1 MEIEKKN
8 CLVWV
13 GGIPIY
19 DNPISRSEAELIE
32 LEYIEKG
39 YDDVQIE
46 EI

>member
-1 MEIEKKN
+1 MGTDKKN

-13 GGIPIY
+13 GGITIY

-39 YDDVQIE
+39 HDDVQIE